1 MAFNTP
7 ENRQVLIK
15 LYPFLEHD
23 PYFYISSDKTLE
35 YNCIAWAMGFNDRW
49 VDHLPDNNKA
59 VKKWWPDGVNRGF
72 HPNCLV
78 QAFEAVGFELCNGD
92 KFEEGYEKI
101 AIYYLQPYLMP
112 QLGICEPIGWTHAAK
127 VLTENTYHSK
137 MGGIFDI
144 YHSGGNIFVGS
155 SYGKIYTYMRRS
167 ILDRKIIEE
176 IKAQEQKYTIP
187 DNISDII
194 DAKLNF

>member
-15 LYPFLEHD
+15 SHPSLEHD

-49 VDHLPDNNKA
+49 VDHLPDYDKA
-59 VKKWWPDGVNRGF
+59 VKKWWPNGVKRGF

-78 QAFEAVGFELCNGD
+78 KAFEAVGFELCNGD
-92 KFEEGYEKI
+92 KYEEGYEKI
-101 AIYYLQPYLMP
+101 VIYCLRPFIIP
-112 QLGICEPIGWTHAAK
+112 QFGICEPIAWTHAAK

-137 MGGIFDI
+137 MGDKFDI
-144 YHSGGNIFVGS
+144 YHSSGNIFVGS
-155 SYGKIYTYMRRS
+155 SYGEIYTYMRRS

-176 IKAQEQKYTIP
+176 IISQEQRYTIP
-187 DNISDII
+187 DNIYDII
-194 DAKLNF
+194 GAKLNF